1 MIRRMVDTLAG
12 VLLRASRRP
21 GVQKAGEALLYYDS
35 VTRRLRL
42 ATEDGDAAVGGTGGG
57 GGAPTSSQYVTLAT
71 DATLTAERVLTGTAG
86 RLTVTDNGAGS
97 TVVLDVGA
105 DVYRAGGTDVAIA
118 DGGTGA
124 STPAGA
130 RAALGVVIGTDVQA
144 YDAQL
149 AALAATTPTAGSL
162 HTWDSAT
169 SASVLAAGAEGT
181 SLTIV
186 NGVPA
191 WVALGVASAIQL
203 AGGTDTP
210 IPADASFVDAA
221 DGNAEAFLSF
231 QVP

>member
-105 DVYRAGGTDVAIA
+105 DVYRAGGTDVAIT

-124 STPAGA
+124 STAAGGFDALAPTATAEDLIVRRGGTNIRLAAPASSE
-130 RAALGVVIGTDVQA
+130 RPSRVLGFSSAGEVAWVLMPVIG
-144 YDAQL
+144 
-149 AALAATTPTAGSL
+149 
-162 HTWDSAT
+162 
-169 SASVLAAGAEGT
+169 VLGT
-181 SLTIV
+181 GREYT
-186 NGVPA
+186 
-191 WVALGVASAIQL
+191 
-203 AGGTDTP
+203 
-210 IPADASFVDAA
+210 VDARSLV
-221 DGNAEAFLSF
+221 DVVPQVEAL
-231 QVP
+231 

>member
-71 DATLTAERVLTGTAG
+71 DATLTAERVLTGTSG

-124 STPAGA
+124 STAAGGFDALAPTTTAEDLIVRRGGTNIRLAAPASSE
-130 RAALGVVIGTDVQA
+130 RPSRVLGFSSAGEVAWVLMPVIG
-144 YDAQL
+144 
-149 AALAATTPTAGSL
+149 
-162 HTWDSAT
+162 
-169 SASVLAAGAEGT
+169 VLGT
-181 SLTIV
+181 GREYT
-186 NGVPA
+186 
-191 WVALGVASAIQL
+191 
-203 AGGTDTP
+203 
-210 IPADASFVDAA
+210 VDARSLV
-221 DGNAEAFLSF
+221 DVVPQVEAL
-231 QVP
+231 

>member
-71 DATLTAERVLTGTAG
+71 DATLTAERVLTGTSG

-118 DGGTGA
+118 DGGTGS
-124 STPAGA
+124 ST
-130 RAALGVVIGTDVQA
+130 
-144 YDAQL
+144 
-149 AALAATTPTAGSL
+149 
-162 HTWDSAT
+162 
-169 SASVLAAGAEGT
+169 AAGAFDALAPTTTAEDLIVRRGGT
-181 SLTIV
+181 NIRLAAPVASERPSRVLGFSSAGEI
-186 NGVPA
+186 A
-191 WVALGVASAIQL
+191 WVLMPVIGVLGT
-203 AGGTDTP
+203 GREYT
-210 IPADASFVDAA
+210 VDARSLV
-221 DGNAEAFLSF
+221 DVVPQVEAL
-231 QVP
+231 